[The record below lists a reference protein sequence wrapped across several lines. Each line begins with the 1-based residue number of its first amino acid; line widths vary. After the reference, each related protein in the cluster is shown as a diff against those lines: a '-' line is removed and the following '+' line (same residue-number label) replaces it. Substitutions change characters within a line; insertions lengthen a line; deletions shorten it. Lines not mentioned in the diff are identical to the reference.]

1 MLGPDDKQLKGAD
14 GKPQFKEVEVPGRI
28 KYAIPSADFEDQ
40 QYWLSGNF
48 YYDINMKTKWYF
60 CCPHCRQKYF
70 LE

>member
-40 QYWLSGNF
+40 QYWLTAIFIMIS
-48 YYDINMKTKWYF
+48 T
-60 CCPHCRQKYF
+60 
-70 LE
+70 